1 MARAKKRDQKAAS
14 VTASHIEPERLS
26 EEDIDERK
34 DRLIAKGL
42 EQRFVTQ
49 QDIDEVYPHPDKD
62 VEDRNALY
70 AAFLEMGIAIL
81 GPDDDRP
88 TVESD
93 ESVPDIEVA
102 APQRAAEESGDD
114 DPVRLYLREIGRV
127 PLLTGEEEQEL
138 ARAVQQGLKAA
149 EQLSKGKANPQTRS
163 LLLPQVRKGQ
173 EAQRRL
179 AEANLRLVVSVAKRY
194 AGRGMS
200 LLDLVQEGNMGL
212 LHAVEKF
219 DYRKGFKFSTYGTW
233 WIRQAIN
240 RAIAEQARTIRLPA
254 HMIDTINRVLRAS
267 QELSQTLGREPTAEE
282 LALKMGLLSPEEAE
296 AVEEARI
303 SGEPLDPEVRRALT
317 LASSKVREVLR
328 IVQEPMSLEMP
339 VGTEDTSELGDF
351 IEDETIPGPADEA
364 SRRLLREQMRDIL
377 SLLTKREREV
387 LSLRFGLEDGQGRT
401 LEEVGK
407 EFQITRERVRQI
419 EAKALRKL
427 RHPQRSRKLK
437 DYLT

>member
-1 MARAKKRDQKAAS
+1 M
-14 VTASHIEPERLS
+14 
-26 EEDIDERK
+26 
-34 DRLIAKGL
+34 
-42 EQRFVTQ
+42 
-49 QDIDEVYPHPDKD
+49 
-62 VEDRNALY
+62 
-70 AAFLEMGIAIL
+70 
-81 GPDDDRP
+81 
-88 TVESD
+88 
-93 ESVPDIEVA
+93 
-102 APQRAAEESGDD
+102 
-114 DPVRLYLREIGRV
+114 
-127 PLLTGEEEQEL
+127 
-138 ARAVQQGLKAA
+138 
-149 EQLSKGKANPQTRS
+149 
-163 LLLPQVRKGQ
+163 
-173 EAQRRL
+173 
-179 AEANLRLVVSVAKRY
+179 VSVAKRY

-303 SGEPLDPEVRRALT
+303 SGEPLDPEGRRALT